1 MTHRPYKKARKA
13 PQVPKAKGHGK
24 GEWVQAPGWGEMA
37 PSRQRAGVIG
47 LTAIVC
53 TILLV
58 LLEGGMP
65 HYGAKTLL
73 KILLLGLAPFLVLL
87 WQGGVLKLGC
97 RGKDFLQGRR
107 WAVRTYAFV
116 LFLALAAASW
126 VDLDAIRR
134 NLGHGGALPLWRFL
148 WAGLVIAL
156 LGSLLEEYFFRG
168 FSCQALAADGVPPK
182 PAWLFSAGLFS
193 LYHAAIIGGWFPP
206 LQLLAAFFVLFGAGL
221 FFGWAARRYGL
232 CAAWLCHGAANL
244 ALLTV
249 GAVRFYT

>member
-1 MTHRPYKKARKA
+1 MGLRVSQVNTKPKTGRAPAARWD
-13 PQVPKAKGHGK
+13 
-24 GEWVQAPGWGEMA
+24 ELE

-58 LLEGGMP
+58 LLEGAMP

-73 KILLLGLAPFLVLL
+73 KILLLGLVPFLVLL

-97 RGKDFLQGRR
+97 RGRDLIQGRR
-107 WAVRTYAFV
+107 WAVCTYAAL
-116 LFLALAAASW
+116 LFLALIAADW
-126 VDLDAIRR
+126 VDIEPIWEALS
-134 NLGHGGALPLWRFL
+134 HGGQLPAWKFL
-148 WAGLVIAL
+148 LAGLVIAL

-168 FSCQALAADGVPPK
+168 FCMQALAADGVPSR

-193 LYHAAIIGGWFPP
+193 LYHAAIIGSWFPP
-206 LQLLAAFFVLFGAGL
+206 LQLLAAFFVLYGAGL
-221 FFGWAARRYGL
+221 FFGRAARRHGL
-232 CAAWLCHGAANL
+232 CAAWLCHIAANL

>member
-13 PQVPKAKGHGK
+13 PQAPKAKGHGK
-24 GEWVQAPGWGEMA
+24 GPWVQAPGWGDMA

-116 LFLALAAASW
+116 LFLALAAAGW
-126 VDLDAIRR
+126 VDLDAIRAA
-134 NLGHGGALPLWRFL
+134 GHPTAT
-148 WAGLVIAL
+148 
-156 LGSLLEEYFFRG
+156 
-168 FSCQALAADGVPPK
+168 
-182 PAWLFSAGLFS
+182 
-193 LYHAAIIGGWFPP
+193 AIIVTNGDDLGELKMLAEGDILAGTP
-206 LQLLAAFFVLFGAGL
+206 LFKF
-221 FFGWAARRYGL
+221 
-232 CAAWLCHGAANL
+232 
-244 ALLTV
+244 
-249 GAVRFYT
+249 